1 MSKVT
6 ILTIKEAAELVEGL
20 TEFRVRM
27 MCKKGEIPCI
37 MAGRKFL
44 INKDIFLDYLN
55 GGFITNSQP
64 KVESEPETNTE
75 EDEEESFGLS
85 M

>member
-1 MSKVT
+1 MKKVT

-55 GGFITNSQP
+55 GGFITNSQQ
-64 KVESEPETNTE
+64 KAEPETNTE

>member
-1 MSKVT
+1 MSKIT
-6 ILTIKEAAELVEGL
+6 ILTIKEAAELVDGL

-55 GGFITNSQP
+55 GGFITNSQQA
-64 KVESEPETNTE
+64 ESEPETA